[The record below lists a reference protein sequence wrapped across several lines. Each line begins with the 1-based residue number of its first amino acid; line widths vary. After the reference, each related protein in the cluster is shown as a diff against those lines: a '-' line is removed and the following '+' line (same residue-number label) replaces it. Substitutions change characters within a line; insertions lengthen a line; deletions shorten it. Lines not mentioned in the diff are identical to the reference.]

1 MNRLN
6 MLGLI
11 RHLPPFKVNYPCGIA
26 ACISDHGCAKYPTLH
41 ENVMP
46 SMLYVYCE
54 SLRP

>member
-46 SMLYVYCE
+46 SLLYVYCE